1 MRKPWFSRLSEIL
14 TRIDSQI
21 NLWFTQNSPS
31 MLRLTQFFIGKRR
44 HIFYLKACEMAE
56 VSLQSIN
63 PCECRFRSILW
74 IHAMTTNHSFIQTR
88 NQQILPPV
96 FNDRFEY
103 RKLALRAMIKT
114 NSRYPD
120 LFYLLDWYL
129 VAAFVP
135 SETACLASSPGRIKR
150 TEVWI
155 SREEMV
161 DLLL

>member
-1 MRKPWFSRLSEIL
+1 MK
-14 TRIDSQI
+14 
-21 NLWFTQNSPS
+21 
-31 MLRLTQFFIGKRR
+31 
-44 HIFYLKACEMAE
+44 
-56 VSLQSIN
+56 
-63 PCECRFRSILW
+63 
-74 IHAMTTNHSFIQTR
+74 TNHSFIGYKRTISR
-88 NQQILPPV
+88 YCHRYLMSLDIV
-96 FNDRFEY
+96 FEY
-103 RKLALRAMIKT
+103 RKLAYK
-114 NSRYPD
+114 NEYPD